1 MTNTTHTGPSGG
13 SSFTTVLVHFALY
26 ILVGAGLIVANTVLT
41 PASLWFHWPLLVWGA
56 ILAVHAWVAYRADLR
71 RTVETYATEQRILT
85 EMQLEKQA
93 ADIAA
98 AIAAEEPPAEEPK
111 KPTRARRKKTAK
123 KPAKKPASKR
133 ASTSGKSAQTAK
145 TPAKKKPARRT
156 RAKRKPA
163 ASKS

>member
-1 MTNTTHTGPSGG
+1 MANTTHDGLRGR

-26 ILVGAGLIVANTVLT
+26 IVVGAGLIAANTILT
-41 PASLWFHWPLLVWGA
+41 PASLWFHWPLLIWGA
-56 ILAVHAWVAYRADLR
+56 LLAVHAWIAYRADLR

-98 AIAAEEPPAEEPK
+98 AITPEDEPAEEPK
-111 KPTRARRKKTAK
+111 KPTGRRRKKATK
-123 KPAKKPASKR
+123 KPAKKAAPKR
-133 ASTSGKSAQTAK
+133 AAAAGKSAQTAK
-145 TPAKKKPARRT
+145 TAAKKKPARRT

-163 ASKS
+163 ASKG